1 MTGLP
6 TTQALID
13 LADAVVT
20 AGFDAHRPAVTEL
33 ATTARRLG
41 VRPVLAEIVAD
52 PTAPRPVRERALGR
66 LIVALSAAAARVERP
81 DLAGTARAA

>member
-33 ATTARRLG
+33 AATARRLG
-41 VRPVLAEIVAD
+41 VRPVLADIVVD
-52 PTAPRPVRERALGR
+52 LDAPRPVRERALGR
-66 LIVALSAAAARVERP
+66 LVVAMSATAARVDGA
-81 DLAGTARAA
+81 DLAGTATAA